1 MVEGGYAK
9 HPHYVGQDS
18 DEYAS
23 ERYWIK
29 EGEEGGQMDK
39 DVWQAAEPLDPPNLE
54 RRIFISFGRG
64 GDPLEDR
71 KRHVSWRHP
80 MRGRF
85 LGESSRIC
93 QLNRLLQT
101 YLT

>member
-39 DVWQAAEPLDPPNLE
+39 DVWQAAEPLDP
-54 RRIFISFGRG
+54 
-64 GDPLEDR
+64 
-71 KRHVSWRHP
+71 
-80 MRGRF
+80 
-85 LGESSRIC
+85 
-93 QLNRLLQT
+93 
-101 YLT
+101 